1 MRALI
6 LACLAAAAAARKAA
20 PVGAA
25 KAAEEAPARLV
36 VEGRLV
42 TGSALHE
49 VRVVLNDGEH
59 TAIPRQDG
67 SFVFLAVAPGSYL
80 LEVHDVHNVWPMVR
94 VDVSAKSAGKIRA
107 ILTHTKEVMALP
119 ITLEPVLVKPKW
131 FEVRPPFQVRALTR
145 ARGIVPAWPARL
157 ATLSLAFAVDV
168 DADEPDG
175 HDDGRHA
182 AAHGGATCSRVP
194 YWGAPFGSGPREGG
208 CSWAQVGRR
217 DACVTGLRR
226 ACQVAMPKMMANMDP
241 EQLEEMKQ
249 MQSSMGGSWKD
260 MLEPEKLKEKQQ
272 ALQQKEK
279 GGGKKKSKD

>member
-1 MRALI
+1 MRGLL
-6 LACLAAAAAARKAA
+6 LACLAAAAAARKAP
-20 PVGAA
+20 PVGTA
-25 KAAEEAPARLV
+25 KAAEEPPARLV

-67 SFVFLAVAPGSYL
+67 SFVFLTVAPGSYL

-107 ILTHTKEVMALP
+107 ILTHTKEAMALP
-119 ITLEPVLVKPKW
+119 ITLEPILVKPKW

-182 AAHGGATCSRVP
+182 AAHGGATCSGVP
-194 YWGAPFGSGPREGG
+194 YCGALFGSGPREGG
-208 CSWAQVGRR
+208 CTQVGRC

-226 ACQVAMPKMMANMDP
+226 ACRRLRCPR
-241 EQLEEMKQ
+241 
-249 MQSSMGGSWKD
+249 
-260 MLEPEKLKEKQQ
+260 
-272 ALQQKEK
+272 
-279 GGGKKKSKD
+279 

>member
-1 MRALI
+1 M
-6 LACLAAAAAARKAA
+6 
-20 PVGAA
+20 
-25 KAAEEAPARLV
+25 V

-42 TGSALHE
+42 TGSAIHQ

-67 SFVFLAVAPGSYL
+67 SFVFLTVAPGSYL

-182 AAHGGATCSRVP
+182 AAHGGATC
-194 YWGAPFGSGPREGG
+194 
-208 CSWAQVGRR
+208 
-217 DACVTGLRR
+217 
-226 ACQVAMPKMMANMDP
+226 
-241 EQLEEMKQ
+241 
-249 MQSSMGGSWKD
+249 
-260 MLEPEKLKEKQQ
+260 
-272 ALQQKEK
+272 
-279 GGGKKKSKD
+279 